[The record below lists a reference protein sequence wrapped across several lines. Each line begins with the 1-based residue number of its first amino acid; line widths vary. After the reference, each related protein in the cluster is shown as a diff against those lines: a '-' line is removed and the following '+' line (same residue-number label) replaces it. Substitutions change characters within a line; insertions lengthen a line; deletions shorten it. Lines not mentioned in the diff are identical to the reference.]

1 MPLSE
6 EQRRLI
12 IKDFMEA
19 FQLRYGEDWIYN
31 LTKSLR
37 PSPIPHIA
45 QKYGVKVSQVRKIRQ
60 QFIALGHLVQLQY
73 LLTTPIPTHTTDVL
87 LVPEW

>member
-1 MPLSE
+1 MALSE
-6 EQRRLI
+6 EQRHLI

-19 FQLRYGEDWIYN
+19 FRQRYEEEWIYH
-31 LTKSLR
+31 LTKPLR
-37 PSPIPHIA
+37 PSPIRHIA
-45 QKYGVKVSQVRKIRQ
+45 EKHDVKISQVRKIRQ

-73 LLTTPIPTHTTDVL
+73 LLTTPIPPPTTDVW